1 MLSNNRFLG
10 AHARTWNHGG
20 TVAPL
25 AACHPLWLRTVTA
38 AAMPKTAAVPAGY
51 GITSLAP
58 PQEAGAWSSYRLARF
73 DLAGAADAD
82 GGYVSAAAANF
93 DFDAETEA
101 EGHGI
106 TALAANFDFDASAA
120 ASAEAI
126 FEAAANFDFV
136 ATAAADAAAAW
147 EGTAN
152 FDFDASAAMEA
163 AAVWEGVS
171 TFDFLATAAGSGG
184 YVTIG
189 ATANF
194 DFDGSWIN
202 PLGEGVWAGTTEP
215 DDEAITIAAVAAA
228 TVAALQ
234 ATTIPVDVSKVRGQ
248 ALEGAGTS
256 GDPWG
261 PA

>member
-1 MLSNNRFLG
+1 MLSNNRWFG

-20 TVAPL
+20 TVAPM
-25 AACHPLWLRTVTA
+25 ASCHPLWLRTVVA

-51 GITSLAP
+51 GITSHAP

-73 DLAGAADAD
+73 DVSATADGD
-82 GGYVSAAAANF
+82 GGYVSAASANF
-93 DFDAETEA
+93 DADAA
-101 EGHGI
+101 AAAQGHGL
-106 TALAANFDFDASAA
+106 TTLAANFDFDASAA

-126 FEAAANFDFV
+126 FEASANFDFA

-147 EGTAN
+147 EGAAN
-152 FDFDASAAMEA
+152 FDFEATAAMEA
-163 AAVWEGVS
+163 AAVWAGAG

-194 DFDGSWIN
+194 GFDGAWIN
-202 PLGEGVWAGTTEP
+202 PLGEGVWSGTTEP
-215 DDEAITIAAVAAA
+215 DDEVLTVDGFVAAML
-228 TVAALQ
+228 AALQ
-234 ATTIPVDVSKVRGQ
+234 ATAIPVDIAKVNGLDV
-248 ALEGAGTS
+248 AGAGTS